1 MNLLWGYRLGW
12 GGRAIFKLVK
22 IGKKFPLIVVPDEHT
37 PWEVYTHIRVIGKLV
52 FGAPAAMPG
61 GVPNHVVWALA
72 VLPIHAYGSVITPPI
87 PAPFALIVRTSP
99 GPGIHCAR
107 PKVLKR
113 EAGHNPL
120 AGHGAIGV
128 WHTTERG
135 GVLAKGRK
143 ADAISVGRGGVG
155 AGGGVEVDSCYDIS
169 RVKGGCKGKEAG

>member
-1 MNLLWGYRLGW
+1 
-12 GGRAIFKLVK
+12 
-22 IGKKFPLIVVPDEHT
+22 
-37 PWEVYTHIRVIGKLV
+37 
-52 FGAPAAMPG
+52 MPG
-61 GVPNHVVWALA
+61 GVPNHVIRALA

-87 PAPFALIVRTSP
+87 STLFSLIVRTSP

-107 PKVLKR
+107 PKVLKG

-128 WHTTERG
+128 WYTAERG

-155 AGGGVEVDSCYDIS
+155 AGGGVEVDSSYDIT
-169 RVKGGCKGKEAG
+169 RVKGACNGKEAG